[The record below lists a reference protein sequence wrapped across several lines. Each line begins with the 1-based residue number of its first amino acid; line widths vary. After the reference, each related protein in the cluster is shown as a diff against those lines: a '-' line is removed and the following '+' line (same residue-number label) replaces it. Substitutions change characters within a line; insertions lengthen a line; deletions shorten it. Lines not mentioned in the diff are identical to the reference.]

1 MRFMNIRPMPLQKG
15 DTLGIVSPSS
25 PLRLKSIDLSVHY
38 LHEMGFKLRFG
49 AHYQDEERFL
59 AGSDVDRAQDMMS
72 FFADPDIKAIICSRG
87 GQGSQ
92 RLLPLLDYEII
103 AQNPKILVGFSD
115 TTALQLGIL
124 KKTGLISYT
133 GFTLTTA
140 LTPLIK
146 ETLLACLMN
155 EPYRIVA
162 GECVNPGIIQGSL
175 VGGNLS
181 LITSLIGT
189 PYQPD
194 FRGKILLLEDV
205 GTEPFNVDRML
216 SHLELASVFAQVSG
230 IVFGTFEQCIS
241 KDPEEGTIDEVITE
255 WSTRFKVPCIKSF
268 SYSHGEIS
276 CVLPLGGQISLNA
289 SASSLSF

>member
-1 MRFMNIRPMPLQKG
+1 MNNIRPRALQKG
-15 DTLGIVSPSS
+15 DVLGIISPSS
-25 PLRLKSIDLSVHY
+25 PLRSKSIDLSVHF
-38 LHEMGFKLRFG
+38 LEEKGFKLKFG
-49 AHYQDEERFL
+49 SHYQDEARFL
-59 AGSDVDRAQDMMS
+59 AGSDADRAKDIMS
-72 FFADPDIKAIICSRG
+72 FFADPKIKAIICSRG

-103 AQNPKILVGFSD
+103 AQNPKALIGFSD
-115 TTALQLGIL
+115 TTALQLGLL

-133 GFTLTTA
+133 GFTLTKS

-155 EPYRIVA
+155 EPYCIVA
-162 GECVNPGIIQGSL
+162 GECVNPGIVQGSL
-175 VGGNLS
+175 IGGNLS

-205 GTEPFNVDRML
+205 ATEPFNVDRML
-216 SHLELASVFAQVSG
+216 SHLELASVFAEVAG

-255 WSTRFKVPCIKSF
+255 WSTRIKVPCIKF
-268 SYSHGEIS
+268 FPYSHGEKS
-276 CVLPLGGQISLNA
+276 CVLPLGGEITLNA